1 MQIAFVNKEAG
12 EFGERRSTHPEEAA
26 HFYRSLAGSKVRVGS
41 AGFTGYGKRPSQLQE
56 ASGHDFSRAVRA
68 REKVGFNP

>member
-1 MQIAFVNKEAG
+1 LQIAFVNKEAG

-41 AGFTGYGKRPSQLQE
+41 AGFTGCGKSLLNCKKRQGTTSVVP
-56 ASGHDFSRAVRA
+56 
-68 REKVGFNP
+68 